1 MSVLEPDVAE
11 GFAFLEKGSLRPGS
25 GEGIDNWIAPD
36 TGALIV
42 VEVEIRI

>member
-1 MSVLEPDVAE
+1 LSILEPNVAE
-11 GFAFLEKGSLRPGS
+11 GFTFLEKGSLRPGF